1 MKIIIVG
8 GGKLGFYLAKTL
20 LEHHHEPV
28 IIEADQEICSEILE
42 SLEIPVV
49 CGDGTTAEAMRAAGA
64 EEADVLVAVTGRD
77 EQNLVACQLAKMT
90 FPLRKTAAKVNNPKN
105 AELMR
110 RLGIDIVV
118 SSTDAIARL
127 IEWEVDLSGFKYITS
142 LGQGEATL
150 HEIVLPGDFAY
161 SGRKLSEI
169 RLPEQSVL
177 VAVERQHEIIIPRG
191 NTVLNA
197 GDKLILLTKG
207 DILGKV
213 RDKLKLQDS

>member
-1 MKIIIVG
+1 MKIVIVG

-28 IIEADQEICSEILE
+28 IIESDQETCSEVLE
-42 SLEIPVV
+42 GLEIPVV
-49 CGDGTTAEAMRAAGA
+49 CGDGTTAEAMKAAGT
-64 EEADVLVAVTGRD
+64 EEADAFVAVTGRD
-77 EQNLVACQLAKMT
+77 EQNLVACQLAKMS
-90 FPLRKTAAKVNNPKN
+90 FPVKKTAAKVNNPKN
-105 AELMR
+105 ASLMR

-142 LGQGEATL
+142 LGQGEASL
-150 HEIVLPGDFAY
+150 HEIVLPDDFAY
-161 SGRKLSEI
+161 SGKKLSEL

-177 VAVERQHEIIIPRG
+177 VAIERAYEVLIPRG
-191 NTVLNA
+191 NTQLLS

-207 DILGKV
+207 DTLEKV
-213 RDKLKLQDS
+213 RDKLKL

>member
-1 MKIIIVG
+1 MKIVIVG

-28 IIEADQEICSEILE
+28 IIESDQETCSEILE
-42 SLEIPVV
+42 GLEIPVV
-49 CGDGTTAEAMRAAGA
+49 CGDGTTAEAMKAAGT
-64 EEADVLVAVTGRD
+64 EEADVFVAVTGRD
-77 EQNLVACQLAKMT
+77 EQNLVACQLAKMS
-90 FPLRKTAAKVNNPKN
+90 FPVKKTAAKVNNPKN
-105 AELMR
+105 ASLMR

-150 HEIVLPGDFAY
+150 HEIVLPDDFAY
-161 SGRKLSEI
+161 SGKKLSEL

-177 VAVERQHEIIIPRG
+177 VAVERAYEVLIPRG
-191 NTVLNA
+191 NTQLLS

-207 DILGKV
+207 DTLEKV
-213 RDKLKLQDS
+213 RDKLKL

>member
-1 MKIIIVG
+1 MKIVIVG

-28 IIEADQEICSEILE
+28 IIESDQETCSEILE
-42 SLEIPVV
+42 GLEIPVV
-49 CGDGTTAEAMRAAGA
+49 CGDGTTAEAMKAAKT
-64 EEADVLVAVTGRD
+64 EEADVFVAVTGRD
-77 EQNLVACQLAKMT
+77 EQNLVACQLAKMS
-90 FPLRKTAAKVNNPKN
+90 FPVKKTAAKVNNPKN
-105 AELMR
+105 ASLMR

-150 HEIVLPGDFAY
+150 HEIVLPDDFAY
-161 SGRKLSEI
+161 SGKKLSEL

-177 VAVERQHEIIIPRG
+177 VAVERAYEVLIPRG
-191 NTVLNA
+191 NTQLLS

-207 DILGKV
+207 DTLEKV
-213 RDKLKLQDS
+213 RDKLKL

>member
-1 MKIIIVG
+1 MKIVIVG

-28 IIEADQEICSEILE
+28 IIESDQETCSEILE
-42 SLEIPVV
+42 GLEIPVI
-49 CGDGTTAEAMRAAGA
+49 CGDGTTAEAMKAAET
-64 EEADVLVAVTGRD
+64 EEADVFVAVTGRD
-77 EQNLVACQLAKMT
+77 EQNLLACQLAKMS
-90 FPLRKTAAKVNNPKN
+90 FPVKKTAAKVNNPKN
-105 AELMR
+105 ASLMR

-150 HEIVLPGDFAY
+150 HEIVLPDDFAY
-161 SGRKLSEI
+161 SGKKLSEL

-177 VAVERQHEIIIPRG
+177 VAVERAYEVLIPRG
-191 NTVLNA
+191 NTQLLS

-207 DILGKV
+207 DTLEKV
-213 RDKLKLQDS
+213 RDKLKL

>member
-1 MKIIIVG
+1 MKIVIVG

-28 IIEADQEICSEILE
+28 IIESDQETCSEVLE
-42 SLEIPVV
+42 GLEIPVV
-49 CGDGTTAEAMRAAGA
+49 CGDGTTVEAMRAAGA
-64 EEADVLVAVTGRD
+64 EEADVFVAVTGRD
-77 EQNLVACQLAKMT
+77 EQNLVACQLAKIS
-90 FPLRKTAAKVNNPKN
+90 FPVKKTAAKVNNPKN
-105 AELMR
+105 ASLMR

-142 LGQGEATL
+142 LGQGEASL
-150 HEIVLPGDFAY
+150 HEIVLPGDFAC
-161 SGRKLSEI
+161 SGKKLSEL

-177 VAVERQHEIIIPRG
+177 VAIERAHEVLIPRG
-191 NTVLNA
+191 NTQLLS

-207 DILGKV
+207 DTLEKV
-213 RDKLKLQDS
+213 RDKLKL